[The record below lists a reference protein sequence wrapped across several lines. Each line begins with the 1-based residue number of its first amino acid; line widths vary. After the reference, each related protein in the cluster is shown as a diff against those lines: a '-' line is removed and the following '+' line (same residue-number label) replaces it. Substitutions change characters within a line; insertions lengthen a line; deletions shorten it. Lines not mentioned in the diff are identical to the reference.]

1 MVRRV
6 TAHSGRVAVMGAG
19 TSNLVRELD
28 HHGYV
33 VVAVD
38 ISAAALRQLEATL
51 HKPSRIELIVADVRS
66 VQLDEPVDTW
76 HDRAVFH
83 FFTAAADQDAYVLRV
98 RSTLRVGGH
107 VVLATFAPDG
117 PEQCSG
123 LPVARHDTRSI
134 SARFGDAFAIVD
146 SFELDHQTPW
156 GTPQRFTHVVL
167 RHVGAP

>member
-1 MVRRV
+1 
-6 TAHSGRVAVMGAG
+6 MGAG
-19 TSNLVRELD
+19 ASNLVRELD
-28 HHGYV
+28 HHGYA

-38 ISAAALRQLEATL
+38 ISAAALRQLETTL
-51 HKPSRIELIVADVRS
+51 QQPNRTTLLVADVRS
-66 VQLDEPVDTW
+66 VQFDEPVDTW

-83 FFTAAADQDAYVLRV
+83 FFAAVADQDAYVLRV

-107 VVLATFAPDG
+107 VVLATFAPDA

-134 SARFGDAFAIVD
+134 SERFGDAFAVVD
-146 SFELDHQTPW
+146 SFELDHHTPW

>member
-1 MVRRV
+1 MRRV
-6 TAHSGRVAVMGAG
+6 TAHSGRVLVMGAG

-28 HHGYV
+28 HHGYAI
-33 VVAVD
+33 VAVD
-38 ISAAALRQLEATL
+38 ISAAALGQLETTL
-51 HKPSRIELIVADVRS
+51 RKPNRIELILADGRS
-66 VQLDEPVDTW
+66 VQLDEPVNTW

-83 FFTAAADQDAYVLRV
+83 FFTAVADQAAYVLRV

-123 LPVARHDTRSI
+123 LPVARHDTSSI
-134 SARFGDAFAIVD
+134 SERFGDAFAVVD
-146 SFELDHQTPW
+146 SFELDHHTPW

>member
-1 MVRRV
+1 
-6 TAHSGRVAVMGAG
+6 MGAG
-19 TSNLVRELD
+19 ASNLVRELD
-28 HHGYV
+28 RQGYAI
-33 VVAVD
+33 VAVD
-38 ISAAALRQLEATL
+38 ISASALRQLEATL
-51 HKPSRIELIVADVRS
+51 LKPTHVDLIVADVRS

-83 FFTAAADQDAYVLRV
+83 FFTAIADQDAYVRRV

-123 LPVARHDTRSI
+123 LAVARHDASSI
-134 SARFGDAFAIVD
+134 SKRFGDAFAVVE
-146 SFELDHQTPW
+146 SFELDHHTPW

-167 RHVGAP
+167 RHVGAR

>member
-1 MVRRV
+1 MRRV
-6 TAHSGRVAVMGAG
+6 TARSGRVAVIGAG
-19 TSNLVRELD
+19 ASNLVRELD
-28 HHGYV
+28 HHGYAI
-33 VVAVD
+33 VAVD
-38 ISAAALRQLEATL
+38 ISPVALRQLETTL
-51 HKPSRIELIVADVRS
+51 HKPSRIELTVADVRS
-66 VQLDEPVDTW
+66 VQLDELVDTW

-123 LPVARHDTRSI
+123 LPVARHDTLSI
-134 SARFGDAFAIVD
+134 SERFGEAFAVVD
-146 SFELDHQTPW
+146 SFELDHHTPW
-156 GTPQRFTHVVL
+156 GTPQRFTHIVL